1 MRPRFK
7 RASVGQGEE
16 EKMEPTNKLVNPLL
30 TDFYQIT
37 MAYAYWKAGVHEEEA
52 VFELFFRKNPFRG
65 EFAIYAGLEEKL
77 RLFENFRFEKEHIAY
92 LREQMPQC
100 EPGFF
105 EWLRSVD
112 CSRMKIYAFKEGT
125 LCFPRE
131 PLMRVEGPIAIGQLL
146 ETSVLT
152 LTNYPSLMTTN
163 AAKYRL
169 IAGFDKGL
177 VEFGLRRAQGPDGGV
192 SASRYSYMGGFD
204 ATSNVLAGYLFGI
217 PIRGTHAHSYVQ
229 SFTGLDDLRDRRL
242 VGADGEEH
250 DFVSLVLEIREQ
262 LGFSH
267 TNEGELAAFVAYAQ
281 AFPKTFLALVDT
293 YDTLKSGVPNF
304 ICVALALLKLGH
316 RPIGV
321 RLDSGDLSYLSRA
334 TRKMF
339 NDIAAKTDPELSK
352 SLIFA
357 SNEINRDVLISLK
370 QQGHEINT
378 FGIGTHLVTCDDQP
392 AMGCVYKLVEV
403 KGIPRI
409 KLSQEL
415 NKMTIPGRKQVY
427 RLYGEDGYSLLDVM
441 VRAED
446 PPPAPGKRLLCHHPF
461 DPIKRV
467 YVTPSKVVS
476 LLHCVWDGRRLYPV
490 VGLQESR
497 EYVLAQLRSTREDH
511 LRDIN
516 PTPYKV
522 SVSEELYN
530 YVYHLWSEESPV
542 TELR

>member
-7 RASVGQGEE
+7 RAAVGQGEE

-476 LLHCVWDGRRLYPV
+476 LLHCVWDGKRLYPV

>member
-7 RASVGQGEE
+7 RAAVGQGEE

-262 LGFSH
+262 LGFSY